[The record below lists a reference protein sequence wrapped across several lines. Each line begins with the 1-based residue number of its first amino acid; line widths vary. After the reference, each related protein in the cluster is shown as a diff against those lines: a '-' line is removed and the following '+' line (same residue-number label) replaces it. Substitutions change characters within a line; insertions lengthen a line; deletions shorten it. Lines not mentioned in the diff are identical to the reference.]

1 MAGRSFGRRDAP
13 PCDRVP
19 KQNGNKPKDL
29 LTLGGRRE
37 RIPPVRLPLA
47 LLAAVVALGA
57 AWAGS
62 RGVESNRE
70 RTVRREAARGA
81 ETAGMRAA
89 DALAT
94 HVRELKLEAQNA
106 AANPRL
112 VAALRGNADA
122 ATLQDL
128 FRTEEWWEPYRNQF
142 RVYAVAFDS
151 DKLDVI
157 EGMKTADFA
166 SDLIIREAR
175 ERKEAVAELVMGKGW
190 PYAAAAA
197 SVELPGK
204 PVPAVLVLAK
214 PIDDAAVRKL
224 AEKARGGV
232 LLSDGGRAVIEAGP
246 DPERE
251 QLRAAVGSETRGPIF
266 ESKDGT
272 WAAAVSPLVPGLWLW
287 TYASGAAAAHEA
299 ESSAAALTAVIWL
312 AGGLAAAIA
321 LFIGFRRKPAPAAT
335 GEAAPDAAGAVPRT
349 GGGVFRSRPNLNPG
363 APGTGSQRAP
373 QTGEG
378 LAATEVHQPD
388 NRPRTTAD
396 GRTVVFGRY
405 RLVDL
410 LGEGGMAQVY
420 TAVTFGAEG
429 FRRTFVVKRL
439 RAELAREPAVV
450 AQFIDEAN
458 LGSTLV
464 HSNIIP
470 VFDFGKVGDEYFLAQ
485 EYILGRD
492 LGRLAAKSIEKL
504 QRPLPPAMVL
514 YAAAET
520 LRALEYAHT
529 KLGEAGRPMSIVH
542 RDVSPSNILVSAR
555 GEVKLFDFG
564 IVKAEGRVT
573 KTQHGIV
580 KGNVSFMSPEQA
592 RGIAIDGRADLF
604 SLGLVIFYCLTGEI
618 LYRGQT
624 TYELLVKA
632 ATGPGDEEL
641 ARIDALPAPC
651 AEIVRKVLSVDPTKR
666 YQTAAEFGAALAP
679 HIAGGAAEAGTL
691 MNTLFA
697 EEFRA
702 EEARF
707 AAAIPPSGAHDARNT
722 HDYQN
727 RRP

>member
-1 MAGRSFGRRDAP
+1 VKR
-13 PCDRVP
+13 
-19 KQNGNKPKDL
+19 
-29 LTLGGRRE
+29 
-37 RIPPVRLPLA
+37 PLA
-47 LLAAVVALGA
+47 FVAAVVLLAV
-57 AWAGS
+57 AWFAS
-62 RGVESNRE
+62 KAVEKNRAS
-70 RTVRREAARGA
+70 TVRREAARGA

-89 DALAT
+89 EALAA

-128 FRTEEWWEPYRNQF
+128 FRTEEWWEPYRNAF
-142 RVYAVAFDS
+142 RVYAVAFES

-157 EGMKTADFA
+157 EGMKTAEFA

-175 ERKEAVAELVMGKGW
+175 ERKEAVAEVVMGKGW

-197 SVELPGK
+197 GVELPGRS
-204 PVPAVLVLAK
+204 VPAVLVLAR
-214 PIDDAAVRKL
+214 PIDEAAVRKL

-232 LLSDGGRAVIEAGP
+232 LLSDGQRAVIEAGP
-246 DPERE
+246 EPERE
-251 QLRAAVGSETRGPIF
+251 QLRAAVGAETRGPIY
-266 ESKDGT
+266 ESQDGS

-287 TYASGAAAAHEA
+287 TYASGAAAAHDA
-299 ESSAAALTAVIWL
+299 ESTATAMTAAFWAAAVLGAV
-312 AGGLAAAIA
+312 IA
-321 LFIGFRRKPAPAAT
+321 LFFGLRRRPTPATTGTT
-335 GEAAPDAAGAVPRT
+335 GEVTVDA
-349 GGGVFRSRPNLNPG
+349 GGVETRTIGGAFRSRPHLEPG

-373 QTGEG
+373 RTGDG
-378 LAATEVHQPD
+378 LAATEAHQPD
-388 NRPRTTAD
+388 ARARPGFD
-396 GRTVVFGRY
+396 GVRTVSFGRY

-439 RAELAREPAVV
+439 RAELARDQSVV

-492 LGRLAAKSIEKL
+492 LGRLVARSIEKL
-504 QRPLPPAMVL
+504 QQALPPTTTL
-514 YAAAET
+514 YAAVET

-529 KLGEAGRPMSIVH
+529 KLGESGRPLGIVH
-542 RDVSPSNILVSAR
+542 RDVSPSNVLVSAR

-573 KTQHGIV
+573 KTQHGVV

-604 SLGLVIFYCLTGEI
+604 SLGLVMFYCLTGEI
-618 LYRGQT
+618 LYQGTT
-624 TYELLVKA
+624 TYDLLVKA
-632 ATGPGDEEL
+632 ATGPGAEEL
-641 ARIDALPAPC
+641 ARIAALPAPC
-651 AEIVRKVLSVDPTKR
+651 PEIVRKALEVDPTRR
-666 YQTAAEFGAALAP
+666 YQTAAEFSAALLP
-679 HIAGGAAEAGTL
+679 HVAGGAAEAGAL
-691 MNTLFA
+691 MATLFT
-697 EEFRA
+697 EDFRA
-702 EEARF
+702 EEAHF
-707 AAAIPPSGAHDARNT
+707 AAAIPSSERAIDAHNT
-722 HDYQN
+722 SDFQN
-727 RRP
+727 RRPS

>member
-1 MAGRSFGRRDAP
+1 VKR
-13 PCDRVP
+13 
-19 KQNGNKPKDL
+19 
-29 LTLGGRRE
+29 
-37 RIPPVRLPLA
+37 PLA
-47 LLAAVVALGA
+47 LLSAVVVLVL
-57 AWAGS
+57 AWLGS
-62 RGVESNRE
+62 RAVETNRAHA
-70 RTVRREAARGA
+70 VKREAARGA

-89 DALAT
+89 EALAA

-128 FRTEEWWEPYRNQF
+128 FRTEEWWEPYRNAF
-142 RVYAVAFDS
+142 RVYAVAFES

-166 SDLIIREAR
+166 SDLIIRETR
-175 ERKEAVAELVMGKGW
+175 ERKEAVAEVVMGKGW

-197 SVELPGK
+197 GVELPGR
-204 PVPAVLVLAK
+204 PIPAVLVLAK

-224 AEKARGGV
+224 AEKARGAV
-232 LLSDGGRAVIEAGP
+232 LLSDGSRAVIEAGA
-246 DPERE
+246 DAERE
-251 QLRAAVGSETRGPIF
+251 LLRAAVGSETRGPIF

-272 WAAAVSPLVPGLWLW
+272 WAAAVSQLVPGLWLW
-287 TYASGAAAAHEA
+287 TFASGAAAAHEA
-299 ESSAAALTAVIWL
+299 ESSAAAQTAGIWVGAGLVALLALVI
-312 AGGLAAAIA
+312 GL
-321 LFIGFRRKPAPAAT
+321 RRKPAAPVGAT
-335 GEAAPDAAGAVPRT
+335 GEMAAEPAGVETRT
-349 GGGVFRSRPNLNPG
+349 IGGVFRSRPNLTPG
-363 APGTGSQRAP
+363 VPGTGSQRAP
-373 QTGEG
+373 QTEDTGFG
-378 LAATEVHQPD
+378 ATEAFQPEG
-388 NRPRTTAD
+388 RARATAD
-396 GRTVVFGRY
+396 GVKTVSFGRY

-439 RAELAREPAVV
+439 RAEMAREPAVV

-492 LGRLAAKSIEKL
+492 LGRLAARAIEKQ
-504 QRPLPPAMVL
+504 QRALPPTTVL

-529 KLGEAGRPMSIVH
+529 KLGEAGRPMGIVH

-573 KTQHGIV
+573 KTQHGVV

-592 RGIAIDGRADLF
+592 RGINIDGRADLF
-604 SLGLVIFYCLTGEI
+604 SLGLVIFYCLTGDV
-618 LYRGQT
+618 LYKGST

-632 ATGPGDEEL
+632 ATGPGADEL

-651 AEIVRKVLSVDPTKR
+651 GPIVRKALEIDPSKR
-666 YQTAAEFGAALAP
+666 YQTAAEFGAALAADA
-679 HIAGGAAEAGTL
+679 AGGAAEAGAL
-691 MNTLFA
+691 MSTLFA
-697 EEFRA
+697 EDFRA

-707 AAAIPPSGAHDARNT
+707 AAALPQSGSLDARHT
-722 HDYQN
+722 RDFQK
-727 RRP
+727 RP

>member
-1 MAGRSFGRRDAP
+1 
-13 PCDRVP
+13 
-19 KQNGNKPKDL
+19 
-29 LTLGGRRE
+29 
-37 RIPPVRLPLA
+37 
-47 LLAAVVALGA
+47 
-57 AWAGS
+57 
-62 RGVESNRE
+62 
-70 RTVRREAARGA
+70 
-81 ETAGMRAA
+81 MRAA
-89 DALAT
+89 DALAA

-106 AANPRL
+106 ATNPRL
-112 VAALRGNADA
+112 VAALRGNADV

-128 FRTEEWWEPYRNQF
+128 FRTEEWWEPYRNAF
-142 RVYAVAFDS
+142 RVYAVAFEG

-157 EGMKTADFA
+157 EGMKTAEFA

-197 SVELPGK
+197 GVELPGR
-204 PVPAVLVLAK
+204 PIPAVLVLAK
-214 PIDDAAVRKL
+214 PLDDAAVRKL

-232 LLSDGGRAVIEAGP
+232 LLSDGTRAVVEAGP
-246 DPERE
+246 EPERE
-251 QLRAAVGSETRGPIF
+251 QLRAAVGSETRGPIY

-299 ESSAAALTAVIWL
+299 ESAAAAQTAGIWV
-312 AGGLAAAIA
+312 AACLVAIIA
-321 LFIGFRRKPAPAAT
+321 LVVGLRRKAPAPLGATAEMAAEAGV
-335 GEAAPDAAGAVPRT
+335 GETRTAPGGA
-349 GGGVFRSRPNLNPG
+349 FRSRPSVPAPG
-363 APGTGSQRAP
+363 PPGTGSQRAP
-373 QTGEG
+373 QTGDG
-378 LAATEVHQPD
+378 YAVTEAHQTDPS
-388 NRPRTTAD
+388 RPRPTAE
-396 GRTVVFGRY
+396 GVRTVSFGRY

-439 RAELAREPAVV
+439 RAELARDQAVV

-492 LGRLAAKSIEKL
+492 LGRLTARAIEK
-504 QRPLPPAMVL
+504 QQQPLPVTAVL

-529 KLGEAGRPMSIVH
+529 KLGDQGRPMGIVH

-573 KTQHGIV
+573 KTQHGVV

-592 RGIAIDGRADLF
+592 RGIDIDGRADLF

-632 ATGPGDEEL
+632 ATGPGPEEL
-641 ARIDALPAPC
+641 ARIAALPAPC
-651 AEIVRKVLSVDPTKR
+651 ADIVRKALEVDPTKR
-666 YQTAAEFGAALAP
+666 YQTAAEFGAVLAP
-679 HIAGGAAEAGTL
+679 HVAGGAAEAGAL
-691 MNTLFA
+691 MSTLFA
-697 EEFRA
+697 DDFRA

-707 AAAIPPSGAHDARNT
+707 AAAIPSSERGLDARNT
-722 HDYQN
+722 RDYQN
-727 RRP
+727 RP

>member
-1 MAGRSFGRRDAP
+1 VKR
-13 PCDRVP
+13 
-19 KQNGNKPKDL
+19 
-29 LTLGGRRE
+29 
-37 RIPPVRLPLA
+37 PLA
-47 LLAAVVALGA
+47 LLGAVVVLVLAWLGSQA
-57 AWAGS
+57 
-62 RGVESNRE
+62 VESNRA
-70 RTVRREAARGA
+70 RAVRREAARSA

-89 DALAT
+89 EALAA

-106 AANPRL
+106 GANPRL
-112 VAALRGNADA
+112 QAALRGNADA

-128 FRTEEWWEPYRNQF
+128 FRTEEWWEPYRNAF
-142 RVYAVAFDS
+142 RVYAVAFEG

-157 EGMKTADFA
+157 EGMKTAEFA

-175 ERKEAVAELVMGKGW
+175 ERKETVAELVMGKGW

-197 SVELPGK
+197 SVELPGR
-204 PVPAVLVLAK
+204 PIPAVLVLAK
-214 PIDDAAVRKL
+214 PVDDAAVRKL

-232 LLSDGGRAVIEAGP
+232 LLSDGKRAVIEAGP
-246 DPERE
+246 EPERE
-251 QLRAAVGSETRGPIF
+251 QLRAAVGAETRGPIF

-287 TYASGAAAAHEA
+287 TFASGAAAAHDA
-299 ESSAAALTAVIWL
+299 ESTATAVTAGIWVGACL
-312 AGGLAAAIA
+312 VAIIA
-321 LFIGFRRKPAPAAT
+321 LVIGLRKPPLPAIGST
-335 GEAAPDAAGAVPRT
+335 GELVAADAPGPETHTAPGGA
-349 GGGVFRSRPNLNPG
+349 FRSRPSLTPG

-373 QTGEG
+373 KTGDG
-378 LAATEVHQPD
+378 YAATEMHQPEGGP
-388 NRPRTTAD
+388 RPTPD
-396 GRTVVFGRY
+396 GVRTVTFGRY

-439 RAELAREPAVV
+439 RAELARDPAVV

-470 VFDFGKVGDEYFLAQ
+470 VFDFGKVGEEYFLAQ

-492 LGRLAAKSIEKL
+492 LGRLAARSIEKQ
-504 QRPLPPAMVL
+504 QRPLPPTTVL

-529 KLGEAGRPMSIVH
+529 KLGEAGRPLGIVH

-573 KTQHGIV
+573 KTQHGVV

-592 RGIAIDGRADLF
+592 RGIGVDARADLF
-604 SLGLVIFYCLTGEI
+604 SLGLVMFYCLTGDI
-618 LYRGQT
+618 LYKGQT

-632 ATGPGDEEL
+632 ATGPGAEEL
-641 ARIDALPAPC
+641 ARIAALPTPC
-651 AEIVRKVLSVDPTKR
+651 AEIVRKALEVDPTKR
-666 YQTAAEFGAALAP
+666 FQSAAEFGAAVAP
-679 HIAGGAAEAGTL
+679 HVTGGAAEAGRL
-691 MNTLFA
+691 MSTLFDGD
-697 EEFRA
+697 FRA

-707 AAAIPPSGAHDARNT
+707 AAAIPSSERALDARNT
-722 HDYQN
+722 RDFPN
-727 RRP
+727 RS

>member
-1 MAGRSFGRRDAP
+1 
-13 PCDRVP
+13 V
-19 KQNGNKPKDL
+19 K
-29 LTLGGRRE
+29 
-37 RIPPVRLPLA
+37 RLLA
-47 LLAAVVALGA
+47 LLGAVTVLVA
-57 AWAGS
+57 AWLGS
-62 RGVESNRE
+62 RAVESNRAG
-70 RTVRREAARGA
+70 TVRREAARGA

-128 FRTEEWWEPYRNQF
+128 FRTEEWWEPYRNAF
-142 RVYAVAFDS
+142 RVYAVAFEG

-157 EGMKTADFA
+157 EGMKTAEFA
-166 SDLIIREAR
+166 SDLVIREAR

-197 SVELPGK
+197 SVELPGRRI
-204 PVPAVLVLAK
+204 PAVLVLAK
-214 PIDDAAVRKL
+214 PIDDTAVRKL

-232 LLSDGGRAVIEAGP
+232 LLSDGARAVIEAGP
-246 DPERE
+246 EPERE

-266 ESKDGT
+266 ESRDGT

-287 TYASGAAAAHEA
+287 TFASGAAAAHEA
-299 ESSAAALTAVIWL
+299 ESAAAAQTAVIWF
-312 AGGLAAAIA
+312 AGAVVAIIA
-321 LFIGFRRKPAPAAT
+321 LFFGLRRQPAAPALGTT
-335 GEAAPDAAGAVPRT
+335 GELAADPAGVETRSI
-349 GGGVFRSRPNLNPG
+349 GGAFRSRPNLP
-363 APGTGSQRAP
+363 APAAPTTGSQRAP
-373 QTGEG
+373 QAGEG
-378 LAATEVHQPD
+378 FSATETYQPD
-388 NRPRTTAD
+388 ARPRTTAD
-396 GRTVVFGRY
+396 GVKTVSFGRY

-439 RAELAREPAVV
+439 RAELTRDPAVV

-492 LGRLAAKSIEKL
+492 LGRLAGRSIEKL
-504 QRPLPPAMVL
+504 HRALPSTAVL

-529 KLGEAGRPMSIVH
+529 KLGEAGRPMGIVH

-573 KTQHGIV
+573 KTQHGVV

-592 RGIAIDGRADLF
+592 RGIAIDARADLF
-604 SLGLVIFYCLTGEI
+604 SLGLVIFYCLTGDI
-618 LYRGQT
+618 LYQGQT

-632 ATGPGDEEL
+632 ATGPGVEEL
-641 ARIDALPAPC
+641 ERIAALPAPC
-651 AEIVRKVLSVDPTKR
+651 ADIVRKALEVDPTRR
-666 YQTAAEFGAALAP
+666 YQSAAEFGAAVAP
-679 HIAGGAAEAGTL
+679 YIAGGAAEAGAL
-691 MNTLFA
+691 MSTLFA
-697 EEFRA
+697 EDFRA

-707 AAAIPPSGAHDARNT
+707 AAAIPSSERALDSRHTRDLP
-722 HDYQN
+722 N
-727 RRP
+727 R

>member
-1 MAGRSFGRRDAP
+1 VKR
-13 PCDRVP
+13 
-19 KQNGNKPKDL
+19 
-29 LTLGGRRE
+29 
-37 RIPPVRLPLA
+37 PLA
-47 LLAAVVALGA
+47 LLTAAVVVVV
-57 AWAGS
+57 AWLGS
-62 RGVESNRE
+62 RAIDGNRE
-70 RTVRREAARGA
+70 RTVRREAARAA

-89 DALAT
+89 DALAA

-128 FRTEEWWEPYRNQF
+128 FRTEEWWEPYRNAF
-142 RVYAVAFDS
+142 RVYAVAFEG

-175 ERKEAVAELVMGKGW
+175 ERKEAVAEVVMGKGW

-197 SVELPGK
+197 SVELPGRSI
-204 PVPAVLVLAK
+204 PAVLVLAK
-214 PIDDAAVRKL
+214 PIDEAAVRKL

-232 LLSDGGRAVIEAGP
+232 LLSDGQRAVIEAGP

-251 QLRAAVGSETRGPIF
+251 QLRAAVGAETRGPIY

-287 TYASGAAAAHEA
+287 TYASGAAAAHDA
-299 ESSAAALTAVIWL
+299 EAAAAAQTAALGVTAALATLVI
-312 AGGLAAAIA
+312 
-321 LFIGFRRKPAPAAT
+321 LFLGFRRRPAAVAAAAPGAT
-335 GEAAPDAAGAVPRT
+335 GEVLPEAPAGDTRT
-349 GGGVFRSRPNLNPG
+349 VGGVFRSRPNLGPG
-363 APGTGSQRAP
+363 VPVTGSQQAP
-373 QTGEG
+373 RSSQG
-378 LAATEVHQPD
+378 LAATEMHQPGAS
-388 NRPRTTAD
+388 PRYTPD
-396 GRTVVFGRY
+396 GLRTISFGRY

-439 RAELAREPAVV
+439 RAELAREQAVV

-492 LGRLAAKSIEKL
+492 LGRLAARVIEKQ
-504 QRPLPPAMVL
+504 QRALSPTIVL

-529 KLGEAGRPMSIVH
+529 KLGESGRPMGIVH

-573 KTQHGIV
+573 KTQHGVV

-592 RGIAIDGRADLF
+592 RGINIDARADLF

-618 LYRGQT
+618 LYQGQT
-624 TYELLVKA
+624 TYDLLVKA
-632 ATGPGDEEL
+632 ATGPGAEEL
-641 ARIDALPAPC
+641 ARIAALPAPC
-651 AEIVRKVLSVDPTKR
+651 ADIVRKALEVDPSKR
-666 YQTAAEFGAALAP
+666 YQSAAEFGAALAR
-679 HIAGGAAEAGTL
+679 HVGGGAAEASAL
-691 MNTLFA
+691 MATMFG
-697 EEFRA
+697 EDFRA

-707 AAAIPPSGAHDARNT
+707 AAAIPNSERAIDARNT
-722 HDYQN
+722 RDFLN
-727 RRP
+727 RP

>member
-1 MAGRSFGRRDAP
+1 VKR
-13 PCDRVP
+13 
-19 KQNGNKPKDL
+19 
-29 LTLGGRRE
+29 
-37 RIPPVRLPLA
+37 PVA
-47 LLAAVVALGA
+47 LLVAVIVLVM
-57 AWAGS
+57 AWLGS
-62 RGVESNRE
+62 RAVESNRA
-70 RTVRREAARGA
+70 RTVKREAARGA

-89 DALAT
+89 DALAA

-112 VAALRGNADA
+112 VAALRGNADV

-128 FRTEEWWEPYRNQF
+128 FRTEEWWEPYRNAF
-142 RVYAVAFDS
+142 RVYAVAFEG

-166 SDLIIREAR
+166 SDLIIREIR

-197 SVELPGK
+197 GVELPGR
-204 PVPAVLVLAK
+204 PIPAVLVLAK

-232 LLSDGGRAVIEAGP
+232 LLSDGSRAVLEAGP
-246 DPERE
+246 EPERE
-251 QLRAAVGSETRGPIF
+251 QLRAAVGSEARGPIY
-266 ESKDGT
+266 ESNDGT

-287 TYASGAAAAHEA
+287 TFASGAAAAHEA
-299 ESSAAALTAVIWL
+299 ESAAAAQSAGIWV
-312 AGGLAAAIA
+312 AACLIAIVA
-321 LFIGFRRKPAPAAT
+321 LFVGLRRKQPSPFGAT
-335 GEAAPDAAGAVPRT
+335 GQIGSDVGDAAAGAGETRT
-349 GGGVFRSRPNLNPG
+349 APGGAFRSRPSLNPN
-363 APGTGSQRAP
+363 AAGTGSQRAP
-373 QTGEG
+373 QTGDG
-378 LAATEVHQPD
+378 LAATEVHQ
-388 NRPRTTAD
+388 AD
-396 GRTVVFGRY
+396 GRPRPSADGVKTVSFGRY

-439 RAELAREPAVV
+439 RAELSREPAVV

-470 VFDFGKVGDEYFLAQ
+470 VFDFGKVGDEYYLAQ

-492 LGRLAAKSIEKL
+492 LGRLAARAIEK
-504 QRPLPPAMVL
+504 QNCALPPTTVL

-529 KLGEAGRPMSIVH
+529 KLGEAGRPMGIVH

-573 KTQHGIV
+573 KTQHGVV

-604 SLGLVIFYCLTGEI
+604 SLGLVIFYCLTGEVM
-618 LYRGQT
+618 YKGST

-632 ATGPGDEEL
+632 ATGPGPEEL
-641 ARIDALPAPC
+641 ARIAALPAPC
-651 AEIVRKVLSVDPTKR
+651 AEIVRKALEVDPTRR

-679 HIAGGAAEAGTL
+679 HAAGGATEAGAL
-691 MNTLFA
+691 MSTLFA
-697 EEFRA
+697 EDFRA

-707 AAAIPPSGAHDARNT
+707 NAAIPSSERAIDARNPR
-722 HDYQN
+722 DLQN